1 MKRIANMRNLQPLPP
16 PKAQTTWQKFAA
28 KKGIKAKTAETRKK
42 MVYDEATGEWVP
54 KWGYKGAN
62 RAGENDWIVE
72 VDEKKER
79 QLEEEGKGKS
89 IRTEGRRERLER
101 VKRNERKQRANERR
115 ARKSMGGRA

>member
-28 KKGIKAKTAETRKK
+28 KKGIKAKTSEEKK
-42 MVYDEATGEWVP
+42 NLRYNEETGEWER

-62 RAGENDWIVE
+62 KAGENDWIVE

-79 QLEEEGKGKS
+79 ERKQG
-89 IRTEGRRERLER
+89 TERQGDGRRERKEK
-101 VKRNERKQRANERR
+101 VKRNERLQRANERKH
-115 ARKSMGGRA
+115 RKNHGGK